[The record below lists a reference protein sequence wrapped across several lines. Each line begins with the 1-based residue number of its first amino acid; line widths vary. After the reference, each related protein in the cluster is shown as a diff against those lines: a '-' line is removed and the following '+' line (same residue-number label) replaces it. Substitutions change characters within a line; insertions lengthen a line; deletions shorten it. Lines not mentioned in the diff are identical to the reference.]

1 MKIYC
6 GTDIIEVERIQD
18 AVENTKEFKE
28 NIFSKNEILDLDSI
42 KCSMKYQRYAGRFA
56 AKEAIY
62 KAMSK
67 ILVENKM
74 NMNFLD
80 VEIENVEDLKKRP
93 RVNFLNSD
101 MAELIKKLDIEIDLS
116 ISHIKENAIA
126 MAVVKV
132 NKEE

>member
-6 GTDIIEVERIQD
+6 GTDIIEVERIQE
-18 AVENTKEFKE
+18 AIENTKEFKE
-28 NIFSKNEILDLDSI
+28 NIFSQNEIDDIDSI
-42 KCSMKYQRYAGRFA
+42 KCQMKYQRYAGRFA

-67 ILVENKM
+67 ILVENNL
-74 NMNFLD
+74 NMSFLD
-80 VEIENVEDLKKRP
+80 VEIENVEDLRKRP
-93 RVNFLNSD
+93 RINILNPK
-101 MAELIKKLDIEIDLS
+101 IKEVIHDLDIEIDLS

-126 MAVVKV
+126 MAVVKA

>member
-18 AVENTKEFKE
+18 AIENTKEFKE
-28 NIFSKNEILDLDSI
+28 NIFSKNEICDIDSI
-42 KCSMKYQRYAGRFA
+42 KCPMKYQRYAGRFA

-74 NMNFLD
+74 NMSFLD

-93 RVNFLNSD
+93 RINFLNSD
-101 MAELIKKLDIEIDLS
+101 IAELVKRLDIEIDLS

>member
-18 AVENTKEFKE
+18 AIENTKEFKE
-28 NIFSKNEILDLDSI
+28 NIFSKNEILDIDSI
-42 KCSMKYQRYAGRFA
+42 KCPMKYQRYAGRFA

-67 ILVENKM
+67 VLIENKL
-74 NMNFLD
+74 NINFLD
-80 VEIENVEDLKKRP
+80 VEIENIDDLRKRP
-93 RVNFLNSD
+93 RINILNPKIV
-101 MAELIKKLDIEIDLS
+101 ELVERLDIEFDLS

-126 MAVVKV
+126 MVVIKV
-132 NKEE
+132 NKEG

>member
-18 AVENTKEFKE
+18 AIENTKEFKE
-28 NIFSKNEILDLDSI
+28 NIFSKNEINDIESI
-42 KCSMKYQRYAGRFA
+42 KCQMKYQRYAGRFA

-67 ILVENKM
+67 ILIENKM
-74 NMNFLD
+74 NMSFLD
-80 VEIENVEDLKKRP
+80 VEIENIDDLKKRP
-93 RVNFLNSD
+93 KINILNSD
-101 MAELIKKLDIEIDLS
+101 IKELVDRLCIEIDLS